1 MARKKYVYFFGG
13 GKAEGNAK
21 MRNLLGGKG
30 AGLAEMTNLGI
41 PVPPG
46 FTISTE
52 ACNEFYKNQKRY
64 PEGMWDEVEEN
75 LSRLEGLMGAK
86 LGDPDNPLLV
96 SVRSG
101 ARASMPGMMDTILNL
116 GLNDQ
121 TVQGLIKRTGNERF
135 AYDCY
140 RRFIAMFSNVVLNI
154 DKSEFEK
161 LLEEKKKELG
171 VKLDT
176 ELTAEDLKDLVKKY
190 KALVKKKTGKDFPQ
204 DPKEQLRMAIG
215 AVFNSWNN
223 KRAIEYRKIYGI
235 PEEWGTAANVQA
247 MVFGNM
253 GENSGTGVAFTRDPS
268 TGEKVFYGDYLPNAQ
283 GEDVVAG
290 IRTPQKITTLKDS
303 HPEIYRQLEEV
314 YQKLE
319 SHYRDMQ
326 DIEFT
331 VQDGKLYL
339 LQTRTGKRTALAA
352 VKIAVDM
359 VQEGLISKEEAIMRV
374 EPDQLDQLLH
384 PIFDPKAKVKPIA
397 KGLPAS
403 PGAAVG
409 KVVFTADRAKEWAD
423 KGEKVIL
430 VRPETSPE
438 DIVGMYAAQGILTS
452 RGGVTSHAAVV
463 GRGMGKCCV
472 VGCGAIT
479 IDEEAGHFTV
489 DGIVVK
495 EGDYISLNG
504 NTGEVIL
511 GQVPLIQASLTGE
524 FKIFMDWVDEI
535 RTLGVRAN
543 ADTPE
548 DARVARNFGAEGIG
562 LARTEHMFFGEDRIP
577 WVRKM
582 IMAEDD
588 KTRKKSLEKLLPMQR
603 EDFIGI
609 FKAMDG
615 LPVTIRLLDPPLHEF
630 LPNRDE
636 ILVKLTELRMEL
648 KRRLKAD
655 RKKQI
660 QAQVEELEKTLK
672 AIDNL
677 REFNPMLGHRGCRLG
692 ISFPAISEM
701 QVRAIF
707 EAAVEVKKQGI
718 KVFPEVMIPLT
729 GTVEEMRITREDTV
743 RVAEEVMREAGVR
756 VDYLVGTMIEV
767 PRAALIADKIAQYAE
782 FFSFGTN
789 DLTQMTFGYSRD
801 DVGKFLPYYLEKKI
815 LKADP
820 FATIDQEGV
829 GELVKMAT
837 QKGRSARPNL
847 KVGVC
852 GEHGG
857 DPASVEFFY
866 QVGLNYVSCSPY
878 RIPVA
883 RLAAAQAK
891 LKAEKEI
898 AVSTSV

>member
-1 MARKKYVYFFGG
+1 
-13 GKAEGNAK
+13 
-21 MRNLLGGKG
+21 
-30 AGLAEMTNLGI
+30 
-41 PVPPG
+41 
-46 FTISTE
+46 
-52 ACNEFYKNQKRY
+52 
-64 PEGMWDEVEEN
+64 
-75 LSRLEGLMGAK
+75 
-86 LGDPDNPLLV
+86 
-96 SVRSG
+96 
-101 ARASMPGMMDTILNL
+101 
-116 GLNDQ
+116 
-121 TVQGLIKRTGNERF
+121 
-135 AYDCY
+135 
-140 RRFIAMFSNVVLNI
+140 MFSNVVLNI